1 MNSAAENVVVD
12 APTFVAPPD
21 YAPTA
26 VEYPFKFRGNATE
39 YFRIWIVNLALSI
52 VTLGIYSAWAKVRT
66 NRYFYANTSVADA
79 PFEYLARPGPILRG
93 RLIAFTLF
101 SGYVISGHFS
111 VKLQLGLLLLIGLL
125 MPWLLVRGL
134 KFHARYSAWRS
145 LNFRFVGDYA
155 AAYGWYLL
163 LNVLIPFSLG
173 IAFPYVRAQQK
184 RFVVESHRFG
194 DQSFKFSATSG
205 SFYPPYLI
213 AFCMIIGWYVLAVV
227 VMLAMFS
234 SGIAGRGAHAA
245 ASHSALLF
253 ITVFIYAGMFM
264 VFVYVNSCITNLIY
278 NHLTVAGNRLRSELA
293 AGELI
298 WIYLVNSAAILCTLG
313 MAIPW
318 AMIRM
323 AQYRAA
329 RLTLISAGTLDSFRT
344 VHSAEESAVGAEVDA
359 FFDID
364 IGF

>member
-1 MNSAAENVVVD
+1 MNSAAENVVAD
-12 APTFVAPPD
+12 APTFVAPAN
-21 YAPTA
+21 YAPTSI
-26 VEYPFKFRGNATE
+26 EYPFQFRGNAKE

-93 RLIAFTLF
+93 RLIAFVLF
-101 SGYVISGHFS
+101 VGYVISGHFS
-111 VKLQLGLLLLIGLL
+111 VNLQLGLLVLIGFLT
-125 MPWLLVRGL
+125 PWLIVRGL

-145 LNFRFVGDYA
+145 LNFQFVGGYA
-155 AAYGWYLL
+155 AAYGRYLF

-194 DQSFKFSATSG
+194 GQPFKFSATSG

-213 AFCMIIGWYVLAVV
+213 AFFMIIGWYVLSVAVA
-227 VMLAMFS
+227 LAVFS
-234 SGIAGRGAHAA
+234 SGIAGHVAHAA
-245 ASHSALLF
+245 TSHSAILF
-253 ITVFIYAGMFM
+253 ITLFLYAGMFM
-264 VFVYVNSCITNLIY
+264 VFVYVNSRINNLIY
-278 NHLTVAGNRLRSELA
+278 NHLSVAGNTLRSELK

-323 AQYRAA
+323 SQYRAA
-329 RLTLISAGTLDSFRT
+329 RLTLISAGTLDSFRA
-344 VHSAEESAVGAEVDA
+344 VQSADESAVGAEVDA

>member
-1 MNSAAENVVVD
+1 MNPAADNVAD

-26 VEYPFKFRGNATE
+26 VEYPFQFRGTAKE

-79 PFEYLARPGPILRG
+79 PFDYLARPGPILRG
-93 RLIAFTLF
+93 RLIAFVLF
-101 SGYVISGHFS
+101 TAYVISGHFS
-111 VKLQLGLLLLIGLL
+111 VNLQLGLLALIGLL
-125 MPWLLVRGL
+125 TPWLIVRGL

-145 LNFRFVGDYA
+145 INFSFVGSYA
-155 AAYGWYLL
+155 TAYGKYLL
-163 LNVLIPFSLG
+163 LNVLIPISLG

-184 RFVVESHRFG
+184 RFVAESHRFG
-194 DQSFKFSATSG
+194 DQPFKFSATSG

-213 AFCMIIGWYVLAVV
+213 AFFMIIGWYIVSIVVALAV
-227 VMLAMFS
+227 FS
-234 SGIAGRGAHAA
+234 SRIAGRGAHAA
-245 ASHSALLF
+245 TAHSAILF
-253 ITVFIYAGMFM
+253 ITAFLYAGMFM
-264 VFVYVNSCITNLIY
+264 VFVYVNSRISNLVY
-278 NHLTVAGNRLRSELA
+278 NHLTIAGNTVRSELA

-298 WIYLVNSAAILCTLG
+298 WIYLVNSAAIVCSLG
-313 MAIPW
+313 LAIPW

-329 RLTLISAGTLDSFRT
+329 RLTLISAGTLDSFRV
-344 VHSAEESAVGAEVDA
+344 VHSADESAVGAEVDA

>member
-12 APTFVAPPD
+12 SPTFVAPPD
-21 YAPTA
+21 YVPTA
-26 VEYPFKFRGNATE
+26 VEYPFQFRGNAAE

-66 NRYFYANTSVADA
+66 YRYFYANTSVADA

-93 RLIAFTLF
+93 RLIAFALF

-111 VKLQLGLLLLIGLL
+111 INLQLGLLLLIALL
-125 MPWLLVRGL
+125 TPWLIVRGL

-163 LNVLIPFSLG
+163 LNVLIPLSLG
-173 IAFPYVRAQQK
+173 IAYPYVRAQQK

-194 DQSFKFSATSG
+194 DQPFKFSATSG

-213 AFCMIIGWYVLAVV
+213 AFCMIIGWYLLSIAVALAV
-227 VMLAMFS
+227 FS

-245 ASHSALLF
+245 TSHSAMLF
-253 ITVFIYAGMFM
+253 ITVFLYAGLFM
-264 VFVYVNSCITNLIY
+264 VFVYVNSRITNLVY
-278 NHLTVAGNRLRSELA
+278 NHLMLAGSSLRSELE

-298 WIYLVNSAAILCTLG
+298 RIYLVNSAAILCTLG

-329 RLTLISAGTLDSFRT
+329 RLTLISAGTLDSFRA
-344 VHSAEESAVGAEVDA
+344 VDSADESAVGAEVGS